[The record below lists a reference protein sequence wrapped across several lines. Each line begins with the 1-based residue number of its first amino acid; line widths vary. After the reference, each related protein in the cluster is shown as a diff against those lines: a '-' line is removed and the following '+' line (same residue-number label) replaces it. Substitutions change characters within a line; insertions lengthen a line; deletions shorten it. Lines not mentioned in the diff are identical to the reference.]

1 MSPFIVEEEGHIYN
15 NEPTSFEEAIK
26 QRNEWKE
33 KYYALMEKY
42 LKLVEKGND

>member
-1 MSPFIVEEEGHIYN
+1 MIPFIVEDEGHVYS
-15 NEPTSFEEAIK
+15 NEPTSIEEAIM